1 MLRNFAW
8 SVSSAI
14 TLRPN
19 LRFRERGFEVRM
31 WRANACRRATLPVP
45 VFLKRL
51 DAPLCVL
58 SLGMVYCSGIYYL
71 WKFPMGGSP
80 PGRNYSQES
89 STRRP
94 GGRHFP
100 KLHKSYKANRESLLG
115 WDY

>member
-1 MLRNFAW
+1 M
-8 SVSSAI
+8 

-51 DAPLCVL
+51 DAPLCVF
-58 SLGMVYCSGIYYL
+58 SLGMNILS

-80 PGRNYSQES
+80 PGRNYSKKC
-89 STRRP
+89 STLPARERP
-94 GGRHFP
+94 SP
-100 KLHKSYKANRESLLG
+100 KLHKSYKRNGESLLG
-115 WDY
+115 WNHKHDG